1 MKTFLP
7 QLEESNRN
15 LDKEAADIGVTVIKA
30 EDEEEEGNTSEESS
44 SEEGETSSEE
54 DSDTEETAEKEL
66 EQITQSAS
74 KKKVGKFMK
83 LEFIHFISK
92 AGL

>member
-1 MKTFLP
+1 MD
-7 QLEESNRN
+7 N
-15 LDKEAADIGVTVIKA
+15 EATDIGVTVIKA
-30 EDEEEEGNTSEESS
+30 GDEKEEEEGNTSEESS

-74 KKKVGKFMK
+74 KKVGKFMK